1 MKKTLF
7 LSAMCLVAVVCLFS
21 SCAPE
26 EQSLDESLLI
36 GKWQSGTLFETYA
49 AEFET
54 YAADHTGTTWYTAD
68 DVTEAEAQKFTWTLE
83 KNILTQIHIMEMT
96 GQGTVTKVYTVIT
109 LNATT
114 LKYEDGFGNQKTFT
128 KVQ

>member
-7 LSAMCLVAVVCLFS
+7 LSAICLVAVVCFFS

-26 EQSLDESLLI
+26 EQNFEESLLI

-49 AEFET
+49 AN
-54 YAADHTGTTWYTAD
+54 HTGTTWDTAD
-68 DVTEAEAQKFTWTLE
+68 DVTEAEAQSFTWQLDKST
-83 KNILTQIHIMEMT
+83 LTQIHIMEMT
-96 GQGTVTKVYTVIT
+96 GEGTIPKVYTVLT

-114 LKYEDGFGNQKTFT
+114 LTYEDDYGKKVTFS

>member
-26 EQSLDESLLI
+26 ESFDETLI
-36 GKWQSGTLFETYA
+36 VGKWQSGTLYEKYEA
-49 AEFET
+49 N
-54 YAADHTGTTWYTAD
+54 HTGTTWDTAD

-114 LKYEDGFGNQKTFT
+114 LKYEDDFGNQKTFT

>member
-26 EQSLDESLLI
+26 EQPLDESLLI
-36 GKWQSGTLFETYA
+36 GKWQSGTLYEKYEA
-49 AEFET
+49 N
-54 YAADHTGTTWYTAD
+54 HTGTTWNTAE

-96 GQGTVTKVYTVIT
+96 GQGTVPKVYTVIT

-114 LKYEDGFGNQKTFT
+114 LKYEDDFGNQKTFT